1 MLVPNIMW
9 KVKVSKAEILSN
21 IFRVHWQVKLENNG
35 WHITRIIALLKLDI
49 SEHRKE

>member
-21 IFRVHWQVKLENNG
+21 IFRVHWQVKLENKG
-35 WHITRIIALLKLDI
+35 RHIIRTIAPLKLDI
-49 SEHRKE
+49 NEHRKE